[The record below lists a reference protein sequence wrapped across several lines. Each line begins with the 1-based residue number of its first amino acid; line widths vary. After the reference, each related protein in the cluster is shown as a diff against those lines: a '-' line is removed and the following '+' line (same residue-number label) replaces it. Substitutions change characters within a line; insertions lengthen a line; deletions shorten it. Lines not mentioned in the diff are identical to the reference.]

1 MKKRRLRLK
10 MPITEARIAKATDL
24 YIAFGSYSSKYSEE
38 VRTLSS
44 TNVVILH

>member
-24 YIAFGSYSSKYSEE
+24 FNALELKCADGTANLY
-38 VRTLSS
+38 R
-44 TNVVILH
+44 N